1 MTDAR
6 EHFHALLANLK
17 PLLHAGEDFTLD
29 YRAEVSDF
37 VRLNQ
42 ARVRQ
47 AGQVQQVFATL
58 ALYLGERHASF
69 ELALSG
75 VIEADRE
82 RLRHALERLRA
93 VVPSLAPDP
102 YLRLNR
108 EPWQSEAAQPVAGPD
123 SVASTEQIVDA
134 SAGLDLVGIY
144 AAGPQY
150 HGFANSWGALGWHAA
165 SSFNF
170 DWSLFHGNGQAVKST
185 YAGQCWDT
193 RAFARRMASAREQLD
208 YLGRPALTL
217 APGDYR
223 AYLAPAAL
231 DEILDMLSGGFSART
246 LASGGSPLQRLFA
259 GSAQLSPLLSI
270 DERVEGGL
278 APAFT
283 SEGARQNLRLLAGG
297 LPGERLVCSRSAAEY
312 DLTANGAGL
321 HEYPLS
327 PVVAGGELHEDD
339 ILGRLD
345 TGLYI
350 GNLWYLNYSD
360 RPAGRLT
367 GMTRFATFWVENGR
381 LQAPVNTMRFDDSVF
396 SFLGPHLE
404 GLSREPEMILPT
416 GTYSARQSGSRTLPG
431 ALLGRFTLT
440 L

>member
-1 MTDAR
+1 MDAR
-6 EHFHALLANLK
+6 EHFHDLLDSLR
-17 PLLHAGEDFTLD
+17 PLLRADEGFTLD
-29 YRAEVSDF
+29 YRAEASEF
-37 VRLNQ
+37 VRFNR

-47 AGQVQQVFATL
+47 AGQVQQAYATL
-58 ALYLGERHASF
+58 ALYLGERHARF
-69 ELALSG
+69 ELSLTG
-75 VIEADRE
+75 VAGEDRT

-93 VVPSLAPDP
+93 VVPALAPDP

-108 EPWQSEAAQPVAGPD
+108 EPWRSESAEAGTMPDGAAAVG
-123 SVASTEQIVDA
+123 QIVA
-134 SAGLDLVGIY
+134 AAAGLDLAGIY

-150 HGFANSWGALGWHAA
+150 QGFASSWGALGWHAA

-170 DWSLFHGNGQAVKST
+170 DWSLFHANGQAVKST
-185 YAGQCWDT
+185 YAGQRWDAP
-193 RAFARRMASAREQLD
+193 AFARRMASAREQLE

-223 AYLAPAAL
+223 AYLAPVAL
-231 DEILDMLSGGFSART
+231 DEIFDLLSGGFSAQA

-259 GSAQLSPLLSI
+259 GQAQLSPLLHLHERI
-270 DERVEGGL
+270 DGGL

-283 SEGARQNLRLLAGG
+283 SEGPRQDLRLLAGG
-297 LPGERLVCSRSAAEY
+297 LPGERLVSSRSAAEY
-312 DLTANGAGL
+312 GLTANGAGA
-321 HEYPLS
+321 HEHPLS
-327 PVVAGGELHEDD
+327 PALAGGELDEGD
-339 ILGRLD
+339 ILSRLD

-350 GNLWYLNYSD
+350 GNLWYLNFSD

-367 GMTRFATFWVENGR
+367 GMTRFATFWVENGQ
-381 LQAPVNTMRFDDSVF
+381 LNAPVNTMRFDDSVF

-404 GLSREPEMILPT
+404 ALTHEPEMILPA
-416 GTYSARQSGSRTLPG
+416 GTYGARQSGSRTLPG

>member
-1 MTDAR
+1 MDAR
-6 EHFHALLANLK
+6 EHFHDLLASLR
-17 PLLHAGEDFTLD
+17 PLLRAGENFTLD
-29 YRAEVSDF
+29 YRAEASDF
-37 VRLNQ
+37 VRFNQ
-42 ARVRQ
+42 AQVRQ

-58 ALYLGERHASF
+58 ALYLGERHARF
-69 ELALSG
+69 ELSLTG
-75 VIEADRE
+75 VAGEDRS

-108 EPWQSEAAQPVAGPD
+108 EPWRSESAEAGTMPDGAAVVG
-123 SVASTEQIVDA
+123 QIVEA
-134 SAGLDLVGIY
+134 SASLDLVGIY
-144 AAGPQY
+144 TAGPQY
-150 HGFANSWGALGWHAA
+150 HGFASSWGALGWHAA

-170 DWSLFHGNGQAVKST
+170 DWSLFHANGQAVKSA
-185 YAGQCWDT
+185 YAGQRWDAL
-193 RAFARRMASAREQLD
+193 AFARRMASAREQLE

-223 AYLAPAAL
+223 AYLAPVAL
-231 DEILDMLSGGFSART
+231 DEIFDLLSGGFSAQA
-246 LASGGSPLQRLFA
+246 LASGASPLQRLFA
-259 GSAQLSPLLSI
+259 GQAQLSPLLHLH
-270 DERVEGGL
+270 ERIAGGL

-283 SEGARQNLRLLAGG
+283 SEGPRRDLRLLAGG
-297 LPGERLVCSRSAAEY
+297 LPGERLVGSRSAAEY
-312 DLTANGAGL
+312 GLSANGAGA

-327 PVVAGGELHEDD
+327 PVVTGGDLDEGD
-339 ILGRLD
+339 ILSRLD

-350 GNLWYLNYSD
+350 GNLWYLNFSD

-381 LQAPVNTMRFDDSVF
+381 LHAPVNTMRFDDSVF

-404 GLSREPEMILPT
+404 ALTREPETILPS
-416 GTYSARQSGSRTLPG
+416 GTYGARQSGSRTLPG

>member
-1 MTDAR
+1 MNAR
-6 EHFHALLANLK
+6 EHFHDLLASLQ
-17 PLLHAGEDFTLD
+17 PLLHAGEGFTLD
-29 YRAEVSDF
+29 YRAEASEF
-37 VRLNQ
+37 VRFNR

-47 AGQVQQVFATL
+47 AGQVQQIFATL
-58 ALYLGERHASF
+58 SLYLGERHARF
-69 ELALSG
+69 ELSLTG
-75 VIEADRE
+75 VAEEDRA
-82 RLRHALERLRA
+82 RLRQALERLRA

-108 EPWQSEAAQPVAGPD
+108 EPWQSEATQLTAGPD
-123 SVASTEQIVDA
+123 SAAAIEQIVDA
-134 SAGLDLVGIY
+134 STGLDLVGIY
-144 AAGPQY
+144 TAGPQY
-150 HGFANSWGALGWHAA
+150 HGFASSWGALGWHAA

-170 DWSLFHGNGQAVKST
+170 DWSLFHGNGQAVKSA
-185 YAGQCWDT
+185 YAGQRWDAL
-193 RAFARRMASAREQLD
+193 AFARRMGSAREQLE
-208 YLGRPALTL
+208 YLGLPARTL

-231 DEILDMLSGGFSART
+231 DEILDMLSGGFSAQA
-246 LASGGSPLQRLFA
+246 LATGGSPLQRLFT
-259 GSAQLSPLLSI
+259 GSAQLSPLLTLAERI
-270 DERVEGGL
+270 DGGL

-283 SEGARQNLRLLAGG
+283 SEGPRQDLRLLASG
-297 LPGERLVCSRSAAEY
+297 LPGERLICSRSAAEY
-312 DLTANGAGL
+312 GLTANGAGA

-327 PVVAGGELHEDD
+327 PAMAGGELDESD
-339 ILGRLD
+339 ILTRLG

-350 GNLWYLNYSD
+350 GNLWYINFSD

-367 GMTRFATFWVENGR
+367 GMTRFATFWVEDGR

-404 GLSREPEMILPT
+404 ALTREPETILPA
-416 GTYSARQSGSRTLPG
+416 GTYGSRQNGSRTLPG

>member
-1 MTDAR
+1 MDAR
-6 EHFHALLANLK
+6 EHFHDLLASLR
-17 PLLHAGEDFTLD
+17 PLLHAGEGFTLD
-29 YRAEVSDF
+29 YRAEASEF
-37 VRLNQ
+37 VRFNR

-47 AGQVQQVFATL
+47 TGQVQQTFATL
-58 ALYLGERHASF
+58 ALYLGERHARF
-69 ELALSG
+69 ELSLTG
-75 VIEADRE
+75 VAGKDRA

-93 VVPSLAPDP
+93 VVPALAPDP

-108 EPWQSEAAQPVAGPD
+108 EPWRSESAEPGTMPD
-123 SVASTEQIVDA
+123 NTAVIGQIVA
-134 SAGLDLVGIY
+134 VAAGLDLAGIY

-150 HGFANSWGALGWHAA
+150 QGFASSWGALGWHAA

-170 DWSLFHGNGQAVKST
+170 DWSLFHANGQAVKSA
-185 YAGQCWDT
+185 YAGQRWDAPT
-193 RAFARRMASAREQLD
+193 FARRMASAREQLE

-231 DEILDMLSGGFSART
+231 DEILDLLSGGFSAQA
-246 LASGGSPLQRLFA
+246 LASGASPLQRLFA
-259 GSAQLSPLLSI
+259 GSARLSPLLTL
-270 DERVEGGL
+270 DERIAGGL

-283 SEGARQNLRLLAGG
+283 SEGPRQDLHLLAGG
-297 LPGERLVCSRSAAEY
+297 LPGERLVGSRSAAEY
-312 DLTANGAGL
+312 GLTANGAGA

-327 PVVAGGELHEDD
+327 PVVTGGALDEGD
-339 ILGRLD
+339 ILSRLD

-350 GNLWYLNYSD
+350 GNLWYLNFSD

-381 LQAPVNTMRFDDSVF
+381 LQAPVETMRFDDSVF

-404 GLSREPEMILPT
+404 ALTREPETILPS
-416 GTYSARQSGSRTLPG
+416 GTYGARQNGSRTLPG

>member
-1 MTDAR
+1 MNAR
-6 EHFHALLANLK
+6 EHFHDLLDGLR
-17 PLLHAGEDFTLD
+17 PLLHADEGFTLD
-29 YRAEVSDF
+29 YRAEASEF
-37 VRLNQ
+37 VRFNR

-47 AGQVQQVFATL
+47 AGQVQQAYATL
-58 ALYLGERHASF
+58 ALYLGERHARF
-69 ELALSG
+69 ELSLSG
-75 VIEADRE
+75 VAEEDRS
-82 RLRHALERLRA
+82 RLRHALERLRT
-93 VVPSLAPDP
+93 VVPALAPDP

-108 EPWQSEAAQPVAGPD
+108 EPWRSESAEPGTIPDGAAVIG
-123 SVASTEQIVDA
+123 QIVDA
-134 SAGLDLVGIY
+134 STGLDLAGIY

-150 HGFANSWGALGWHAA
+150 QGFASSWGALGWHAA

-170 DWSLFHGNGQAVKST
+170 DWSLFHANGQAVKSA
-185 YAGQCWDT
+185 YAGQYWDA
-193 RAFARRMASAREQLD
+193 RAFARRMASARELLE

-231 DEILDMLSGGFSART
+231 DEIFDMLSGGFSAQA
-246 LASGGSPLQRLFA
+246 LASGASPLQRLFA
-259 GSAQLSPLLSI
+259 GSARLSPLLTL
-270 DERVEGGL
+270 DERIAGGL

-283 SEGARQNLRLLAGG
+283 SEGPRRDLRLLAGG
-297 LPGERLVCSRSAAEY
+297 LPGERLVGSRSAAEY
-312 DLTANGAGL
+312 GLSANGAGA
-321 HEYPLS
+321 HEHPLS
-327 PVVAGGELHEDD
+327 PVMAGGDLDEGD
-339 ILGRLD
+339 ILSRLD

-350 GNLWYLNYSD
+350 GNLWYLNFSD

-381 LQAPVNTMRFDDSVF
+381 LHAPVDTMRFDDSVF

-404 GLSREPEMILPT
+404 ALTREPEMILPS
-416 GTYSARQSGSRTLPG
+416 GTYGARQSGSRTLPG

>member
-1 MTDAR
+1 MDAR
-6 EHFHALLANLK
+6 EHFHALLDSLR
-17 PLLHAGEDFTLD
+17 PLLRAGEGFTLN
-29 YRAEVSDF
+29 YRAEDSEF
-37 VRLNQ
+37 VRFNR

-47 AGQVQQVFATL
+47 AGQVQQAYATL
-58 ALYLGERHASF
+58 ALYLGERHARF
-69 ELALSG
+69 ELSLSG
-75 VIEADRE
+75 AAEEDRA
-82 RLRHALERLRA
+82 RLHHALERLRA
-93 VVPSLAPDP
+93 VVPALAPDP

-108 EPWQSEAAQPVAGPD
+108 EPWQSESAEVGTMPDGAAVVG
-123 SVASTEQIVDA
+123 QIVA
-134 SAGLDLVGIY
+134 AAAGLDLAGIY

-150 HGFANSWGALGWHAA
+150 QGFASSWGALGWHAA

-170 DWSLFHGNGQAVKST
+170 DWSLFHANGQAVKSA
-185 YAGQCWDT
+185 YAGQHWDT
-193 RAFARRMASAREQLD
+193 LAFARRMASAREQLE

-231 DEILDMLSGGFSART
+231 DEILDMLSGGFSAQA
-246 LASGGSPLQRLFA
+246 LASGASPLQRLFA
-259 GSAQLSPLLSI
+259 GSTRLSPLLTLE
-270 DERVEGGL
+270 ERIAGGL

-283 SEGARQNLRLLAGG
+283 SEGPRRDLRLLSEGQ
-297 LPGERLVCSRSAAEY
+297 PGERLVSSRSAAEY
-312 DLTANGAGL
+312 GLTANGAGA
-321 HEYPLS
+321 HEHPLS
-327 PVVAGGELHEDD
+327 PAVAGGDLDEGD
-339 ILGRLD
+339 ILSRLD

-350 GNLWYLNYSD
+350 GNLWYLNFSD

-404 GLSREPEMILPT
+404 ALTREPETILPS
-416 GTYSARQSGSRTLPG
+416 GTYGARQSGSRTLPG
-431 ALLGRFTLT
+431 ALLGRFNLT